1 MNNKTEKEVIPS
13 AKDSSVNL
21 GKTLFVFTCFDL
33 ARFFVGTNAIKRGES
48 ALEKRMQFD
57 SAFEKLK
64 DSYLEVHRK
73 GLNLDNVDFDD
84 QTWKNFIEAKREVI
98 QLVWPE
104 IKTSILTNEGV
115 LRF

>member
-1 MNNKTEKEVIPS
+1 MNKETKTPAVLS
-13 AKDSSVNL
+13 VKDSVEYL
-21 GKTLFVFTCFDL
+21 GKTLFVFDCFDL
-33 ARFFVGTNAIKRGES
+33 ARFYVGTNAIKRGES

-64 DSYLEVHRK
+64 DSYLEVHRQ

-104 IKTSILTNEGV
+104 IKISVLTNEGV
-115 LRF
+115 LGF